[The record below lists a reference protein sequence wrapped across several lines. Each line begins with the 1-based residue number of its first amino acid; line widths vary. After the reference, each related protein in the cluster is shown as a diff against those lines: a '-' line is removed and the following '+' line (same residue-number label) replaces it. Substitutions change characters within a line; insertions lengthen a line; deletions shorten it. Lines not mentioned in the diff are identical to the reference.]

1 MIKKIKGNIKEWMGR
16 FKREVK
22 DHHVI
27 YILLFIVL
35 IAALFF
41 RVYRVDQLLGF
52 YYDQGRDAQVIWD
65 FWHKGK
71 MFLIGPTTGIA
82 GIFRGPWYYWL
93 IAPFYLIGGGD
104 PGFPAVFLSLTT
116 LVAVVFVYIIA
127 SKVADRST
135 GVFAA
140 AIAGLSYYLLLASR
154 WLSNPTPMLL
164 ISMLLI
170 FSMFLAMEGKKW
182 AWLAIGFLI
191 GMAMQFG
198 SAAEVFY
205 FPAVVIFAI
214 WQRRN
219 LGSKKIMIASIF
231 LIFFAF
237 VPQIIFDLIHQ
248 GILRTA
254 IAKFLFTDKSF
265 KVSFWEMVKIRVPF
279 YQDVFMSKINP
290 SGEKGKLVAT
300 AFMFASLL
308 INWRSLWA
316 NKYFKVILLL
326 LVSPL
331 IGMFFFQGNFG
342 NVYDYYFTGYYF
354 IFVLVFSILVVNF
367 VQGRARFV
375 IPALFLIVFFQQNL
389 LLDRNYVVSGVDGPT
404 TVAMGNELQA
414 VDWAF
419 KDAGGR
425 EFNFDSY
432 VPPVIPYSYNYLFVW
447 QATKRCGVDL
457 CNMKLDKHVSLLYTV
472 FETDPPHPERLQSWM
487 VRQAGIG
494 SIQEEVKF
502 GGVSVQRRVRFN
514 IDK

>member
-1 MIKKIKGNIKEWMGR
+1 MKKKINDLVNK

-22 DHHVI
+22 EHPVVCVFLFVI
-27 YILLFIVL
+27 L
-35 IAALFF
+35 ASALFF
-41 RVYRVDQLLGF
+41 RVYRVDAILGF

-104 PGFPAVFLSLTT
+104 PGFPAVFLSVTT
-116 LVAVVFVYIIA
+116 IVAVVFVYIIA
-127 SKVADRST
+127 AKAADRPT

-170 FSMFLAMEGKKW
+170 FSMFLVMEGKKW
-182 AWLAIGFLI
+182 AWLLIGFLI

-214 WQRRN
+214 WQRKN

-231 LIFFAF
+231 LIFLAF
-237 VPQIIFDLIHQ
+237 VPQIVFDLIHH
-248 GILRTA
+248 GILRNA
-254 IAKFLFTDKSF
+254 IAKFLVTDKSF

-290 SGEKGKLVAT
+290 SGQKGKLVAT
-300 AFMFASLL
+300 AFMFATLL

-326 LVSPL
+326 FVSPL
-331 IGMFFFQGNFG
+331 IGMLFFQGNFG

-354 IFVLVFSILVVNF
+354 VFVLIFSILVMNF
-367 VQGRARFV
+367 IGGKVRFV
-375 IPALFLIVFFQQNL
+375 IPALFLIVFLQQNL
-389 LLDRNYVVSGVDGPT
+389 VLNRNYVISGVDGPT
-404 TVAMGNELQA
+404 TIAMGNELQA
-414 VDWAF
+414 VDWVF
-419 KDAGGR
+419 NDAAGR
-425 EFNFDSY
+425 EFNFDTY
-432 VPPVIPYSYNYLFVW
+432 VPPVIPYSYNYLFIW
-447 QATKRCGVDL
+447 QATKRCGVSL
-457 CNMKLDKHVSLLYTV
+457 CNMKLDKNVGLLYTV
-472 FETDPPHPERLQSWM
+472 FETDPPHPERLDAWM

-494 SIQEEVKF
+494 SIQDGVKF
-502 GGVSVQRRVRFN
+502 GGVSAQRRIRFN
-514 IDK
+514 LNK